1 MMKHK
6 IKFLPYN
13 KEITVEDGENLIRA
27 AMETGVHINASCG
40 GEGVCGKCRV
50 IIEDGDVG
58 GGITEKLS
66 KEDLQKGYRQACMSS
81 VQSDL
86 VVRIPIES
94 DLDAGVLNLQ
104 KTPRRTAR
112 IWEMNLEELKEKG
125 LFMPPV
131 EKKYLELPEPTAQDN
146 LPDVTRLVS
155 FLKALISSSPFMEEI
170 LL

>member
-1 MMKHK
+1 VAQSGIIVNKKIENVKSQIKMEQIDWVKTKNHEEIIKNWQVFDLSHRLNRKIRIRNDAMIKHK

-27 AMETGVHINASCG
+27 VMEAGVHINASCG

-66 KEDLQKGYRQACMSS
+66 KEDLQKGYRQACLAS
-81 VQSDL
+81 VQNDL

-104 KTPRRTAR
+104 QTPRRTAR
-112 IWEMNLEELKEKG
+112 IW
-125 LFMPPV
+125 
-131 EKKYLELPEPTAQDN
+131 
-146 LPDVTRLVS
+146 
-155 FLKALISSSPFMEEI
+155 
-170 LL
+170 

>member
-66 KEDLQKGYRQACMSS
+66 KKICKKATGKPACLMF
-81 VQSDL
+81 
-86 VVRIPIES
+86 
-94 DLDAGVLNLQ
+94 
-104 KTPRRTAR
+104 RT
-112 IWEMNLEELKEKG
+112 
-125 LFMPPV
+125 
-131 EKKYLELPEPTAQDN
+131 
-146 LPDVTRLVS
+146 
-155 FLKALISSSPFMEEI
+155 I
-170 LL
+170 LLCASPLSQILMPVSLTCKKPRGGQPGSGK